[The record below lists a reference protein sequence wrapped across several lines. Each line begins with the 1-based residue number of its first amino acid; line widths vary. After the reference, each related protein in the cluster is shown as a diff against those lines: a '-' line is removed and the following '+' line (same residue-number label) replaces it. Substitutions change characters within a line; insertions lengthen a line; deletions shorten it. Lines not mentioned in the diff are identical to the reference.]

1 MSTSAQLSSYLRA
14 LKNSG
19 PYGHLIRHH
28 ATFAAREAAYSEPSH
43 PWPEPVQTL
52 CSRANVKHLYAHQ
65 TAAVDAVRAGRH
77 TVIATPTASGKSL
90 TFALPILESFCR
102 DPESRALL
110 LYPLK
115 ALAQD
120 QLRNFQAFYQ
130 PWPLHTHPRAA
141 IYDGDTPQAE
151 RNRIRANP
159 PHVLCTNPD
168 MLHLGL
174 TPHHHNWGAFFRNL
188 RFVVVDEVHTYR
200 GIMGSHMAWVF
211 RRLRRICRY
220 WGSDPTYVFASATI
234 GNPAQLATNL
244 SGLPVEAV
252 TTDSAP
258 HGKRHILFLDAIE
271 GAPQTALGL
280 LQAALARG
288 LRTIVYTQSRKY
300 TELLSM
306 WLSQRSPQFTDRVSA
321 YRSGFLPEERREIE
335 GALADG
341 SLLGVIS
348 TSALELGID
357 IGNLDLCLLVG
368 YPGSV
373 MATWQRS
380 GRVGRSQQDS
390 ATILLGGEDALDQYF
405 MHHPQAFFALPP
417 EAAVINPDNPVIRD
431 RHLVCAAADL
441 PLQRQ
446 ESLLD
451 SQETLDAVHRLEHRG
466 ELLQSGSGGE
476 WLSHRKTPQR
486 HVSLRGTG
494 RTLPILDSD
503 SREHI
508 GSVDSYRALRETH
521 PGAVYLHRGQS
532 YVVDRLEMEEGLV
545 LARKQT
551 VQYFTRV
558 RSNKETTI
566 LETTDWAPVW
576 GTRVHRGRL
585 RVSETVTGYE
595 KRHVRG
601 QRLLGVYDLDLP
613 PQIFETEGL
622 WMEIPDAIR
631 HTLEKKYLHFMGGIH
646 AVEHALIGIMPLLV
660 LADRNDLGGIST
672 VGHEQLGSAAVF
684 VYDGIPGGA
693 GLTRQ
698 AFQRAAELL
707 EHTQRTIRD
716 CPCETGCPSC
726 VHSPKCGSGN
736 RPIAKDAA
744 LAVIHALHDPQGP
757 GGEPVIVPAAEQSAQ
772 FTEESAMPK
781 TDGSLNKDL
790 PPLHYTVFDLETQR
804 SAQEVGGWHRAQ
816 KMGISCAVVYDSA
829 TNTYHEYQETDIP
842 SLVEHLHACDVV
854 VGFNILR
861 FDYQVLSGYSRADLQ
876 ALPSLDLLR
885 VVHKQLGYRLSLDKL
900 AQATLQTEKT
910 ADGLQ
915 ALKWWKEGRIQEIIE
930 YCRQDVAV
938 TRDLYRF
945 GRDNGYLLF
954 HNKARKLVRVPV
966 QWE

>member
-1 MSTSAQLSSYLRA
+1 MSSSAQVDAYLRA
-14 LKNSG
+14 LKDSG
-19 PYGHLIRHH
+19 PYGSLVRHH
-28 ATFAAREAAYSEPSH
+28 ATLPARAPSYSTPRE
-43 PWPEPVQTL
+43 PWPAPVQEL
-52 CSRANVKHLYAHQ
+52 CRQAGIDRLFSHQ
-65 TAAVDAVRAGRH
+65 AEAVDHIRAGRH
-77 TVIATPTASGKSL
+77 TAIATPTASGKSL
-90 TFALPILESFCR
+90 TFALPIAEALCQ

-120 QLRNFQAFYQ
+120 QLRALQAFTQ
-130 PWPLHTHPRAA
+130 PWPLEQQPRAA

-151 RNRIRANP
+151 RGRIRANP
-159 PHVLCTNPD
+159 PHLLCTNPD

-174 TPHHHNWGAFFRNL
+174 TPHHHSWGEFFSRL
-188 RFVVVDEVHTYR
+188 RFVIVDEVHTYR
-200 GIMGSHMAWVF
+200 GVMGSHMAWVF

-220 WGSDPTYVFASATI
+220 WGSDPTFIFASATI
-234 GNPAQLATNL
+234 GNPAQLAQNL
-244 SGLPVEAV
+244 AGVPVEAV
-252 TTDSAP
+252 TENGAAQ
-258 HGKRHILFLDAIE
+258 GKRHMVFLDALE

-300 TELLSM
+300 TELLAM
-306 WLSQRSPQFTDRVSA
+306 WLSQRSPRFADRVSA

-335 GALADG
+335 TALANG

-380 GRVGRSQQDS
+380 GRVGRGRQDS

-441 PLQRQ
+441 PLQHTEPLVTDPVHRR
-446 ESLLD
+446 
-451 SQETLDAVHRLEHRG
+451 AVHRLEQRG
-466 ELLQSGSGGE
+466 ELLQSGSGEE
-476 WLSHRKTPQR
+476 WLSHRKTPHRQ
-486 HVSLRGTG
+486 VSLRGTG

-508 GSVDSYRALRETH
+508 GSVDGYRALRETH
-521 PGAVYLHRGQS
+521 PGAVYLHRGQT
-532 YVVDRLEMEEGLV
+532 YVVDRLDLEEGMV

-558 RSNKETTI
+558 RAHKETTI
-566 LETTDWAPVW
+566 LETTEWAHVW
-576 GTRVHRGRL
+576 GSRIHRGRL
-585 RVSETVTGYE
+585 RVTETVTGYE

-601 QRLLGVYDLDLP
+601 QRLLRMHELDLP
-613 PQIFETEGL
+613 PHVFETEGIWL
-622 WMEIPDAIR
+622 EIPDTVR
-631 HTLEKKYLHFMGGIH
+631 QELEKRYLHFMGGIH

-672 VGHEQLGSAAVF
+672 VGHEQLTTAAVF
-684 VYDGIPGGA
+684 VYDGTPGGA

-698 AFQRAAELL
+698 AFQRAGELL

-716 CPCETGCPSC
+716 CPCETGCPGC

-744 LAVIHALHDPQGP
+744 LAVLQTLHTSQTPRS
-757 GGEPVIVPAAEQSAQ
+757 EPVIVQPA
-772 FTEESAMPK
+772 EEPDMTVT
-781 TDGSLNKDL
+781 TDIPDNAGL

-804 SAQEVGGWHRAQ
+804 SAQEVGGWNRA
-816 KMGISCAVVYDSA
+816 KDMGISCAVVYDSA
-829 TNTYHEYQETDIP
+829 LDTYVEYEEKDIP
-842 SLVEHLHACDVV
+842 QLVEHLHKCDLVI
-854 VGFNILR
+854 GFNILR
-861 FDYQVLSGYSRADLQ
+861 FDYQVLSGYSRADFQ

-900 AQATLQTEKT
+900 AQATLQAQKT
-910 ADGLQ
+910 ANGLQ
-915 ALKWWKEGRIQEIIE
+915 ALQWWKEGRIRDIID

-954 HNKARKLVRVPV
+954 HNKAKQLVRVPV